1 MTRMGERSA
10 VQEWID
16 RAVED
21 EASAAGILSH
31 KEGAPSTVCFLSQ
44 QLAEKSL
51 KALLLYH
58 DIPPPKVHDLLQL
71 ETLASSLVDAIQ
83 QHHAPL
89 LFLNRY
95 YIESRYPGDF
105 PEFSWKEAEE
115 ALCAARVIQR
125 FCVDNIF
132 EATQKTSPAHSR
144 ASWWQR
150 VIQGFSK

>member
-1 MTRMGERSA
+1 MTKMAERSM

-16 RAVED
+16 KATED

-51 KALLLYH
+51 KALLVYN

-83 QHHAPL
+83 QHHEPL

-115 ALCAARVIQR
+115 ALEAARVIR
-125 FCVDNIF
+125 RKHHLRIRGRHGGNDLSNGFLNKWKG
-132 EATQKTSPAHSR
+132 A
-144 ASWWQR
+144 R
-150 VIQGFSK
+150 VV